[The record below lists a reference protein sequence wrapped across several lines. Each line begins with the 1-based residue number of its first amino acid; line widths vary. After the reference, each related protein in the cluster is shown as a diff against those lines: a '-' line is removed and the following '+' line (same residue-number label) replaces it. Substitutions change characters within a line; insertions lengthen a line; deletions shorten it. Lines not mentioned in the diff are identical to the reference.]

1 MAFCAGVSESVD
13 KGRATDMISGLVQS
27 IWHCPSDILVTKLEK
42 NEFDWCTTLWIKNW
56 LDDQTCRALVN
67 SSLSRW
73 RPVMSSV
80 PQGLVLEPVLFNI
93 FLGDMDSR
101 IKCTLS
107 TFADYIKLSGAVDI
121 LEGRDTIQRYLDRLK
136 RWAHVNL
143 MKFNKAKCKILHL
156 VGGNLKHRDRL
167 DGEWL
172 EVRAAVRRRIWGCWL
187 MKDSTWSSTCS
198 QEGQPY
204 PGLQQEQVE
213 GDDSPPSTLLSWDPT
228 WNTASSSGPPNTR
241 RTSNCSR
248 SRGGSRRWL
257 KDLSNSPTRTG
268 WESLDSSTWRRESSE
283 VTL

>member
-1 MAFCAGVSESVD
+1 
-13 KGRATDMISGLVQS
+13 
-27 IWHCPSDILVTKLEK
+27 
-42 NEFDWCTTLWIKNW
+42 
-56 LDDQTCRALVN
+56 
-67 SSLSRW
+67 
-73 RPVMSSV
+73 MSSV

-172 EVRAAVRRRIWGCWL
+172 EVRAAVRRRIWGC
-187 MKDSTWSSTCS
+187 
-198 QEGQPY
+198 
-204 PGLQQEQVE
+204 
-213 GDDSPPSTLLSWDPT
+213 
-228 WNTASSSGPPNTR
+228 
-241 RTSNCSR
+241 
-248 SRGGSRRWL
+248 
-257 KDLSNSPTRTG
+257 
-268 WESLDSSTWRRESSE
+268 
-283 VTL
+283 